1 MLFPEIFKSLST
13 SKNQFV
19 VRCQCY
25 PRATDLC
32 SRNLK
37 AFCKFSHPLTLLL
50 ALQWINGFW
59 HHMNNKGIRYR
70 GNDCSRWKH
79 KVRKGREL
87 KDKKVTECGRKST
100 DSNKR
105 GADSSVSVRQG

>member
-1 MLFPEIFKSLST
+1 
-13 SKNQFV
+13 
-19 VRCQCY
+19 
-25 PRATDLC
+25 
-32 SRNLK
+32 
-37 AFCKFSHPLTLLL
+37 
-50 ALQWINGFW
+50 
-59 HHMNNKGIRYR
+59 MNNKGIRYR